1 LDKERFYDIWRRA
14 EEGPICP
21 EREFDTKVLWPNL
34 KSLSKEYDIRYDSEN
49 LVPTDTSLMDD
60 VYNAGVNLLVN
71 VGVLCLDTER
81 IIKFEEHEIKEAVK
95 TLSNTLTRGEGK
107 DAVTYVH
114 RKLEDKTP
122 PRARS
127 GPAAS
132 PISIELALPIY
143 QSYTQEPLI
152 CEIGGGTFSK
162 LNGVAIKPGSPWEM
176 RAEIINA
183 SLKREAARRAG
194 RPGMPISGSTSV
206 SVGADVGASIPDIG
220 YRRSEARG
228 AKLKPQLKID
238 YENLA
243 RSAHYMEYGSPI
255 SEGGYAYI
263 YGLAGGPE
271 TASIVA
277 VASAL
282 AGPTLLG
289 TNGIAPFAYNTEYT
303 GTTDRVSIWASSISQ
318 AAATRNSNAV
328 VSGTAP
334 YISYSGPCTSMSLYE
349 IATLALARTAVGCHL
364 GAGCGGRQGIHID
377 HCSGMEGRW
386 AAEVG
391 IAAAGMKLGDANEL
405 VKTLV
410 SKYED
415 RIKARNP
422 PPGKP
427 FPEIYDTEKLV
438 PSKEYTDLYQKTK
451 KELQELGIDF
461 ERYDFASER
470 E

>member
-1 LDKERFYDIWRRA
+1 LSKERFWDIWRRA

-21 EREFDTKVLWPNL
+21 ERKFDTKVLWPNVKNL
-34 KSLSKEYDIRYDSEN
+34 AKEYDIRYDSEN
-49 LVPTDTSLMDD
+49 LVPSDTSLMDD
-60 VYNAGVNLLVN
+60 VYKAGINLLLN

-81 IIKFEEHEIKEAVK
+81 IIKFEEKEVKEAVK

-107 DAVTYVH
+107 DAATYVH

-122 PRARS
+122 PRISS

-132 PISIELALPIY
+132 PISIEMALKIY

-152 CEIGGGTFSK
+152 NEIGGGTFSK

-176 RAEIINA
+176 RAEIINVT
-183 SLKREAARRAG
+183 LKREAARRAG
-194 RPGMPISGSTSV
+194 RPGLPISGTTSV
-206 SVGADVGASIPDIG
+206 SVGADVGSSIPDIG
-220 YRRSEARG
+220 YRRSETRS

-243 RSAHYMEYGSPI
+243 RAAHYMEYDSFI
-255 SEGGYAYI
+255 SGGGFSYI

-277 VASAL
+277 VASTI
-282 AGPTLLG
+282 AGVTFLG

-303 GTTDRVSIWASSISQ
+303 GTTDSVSIWASSITQ

-334 YISYSGPCTSMSLYE
+334 YISYSGPCTIMSLYE

-364 GAGCGGRQGIHID
+364 SAGCGGRQGIHEN

-391 IAAAGMKLGDANEL
+391 IAAAGMKLEDANEL
-405 VKTLV
+405 VKALV

-427 FPEIYDTEKLV
+427 FSEIYDTEKLV

-451 KELQELGIDF
+451 KELEDLGLEF
-461 ERYDFASER
+461 KH
-470 E
+470 